1 MKFVL
6 SFIGFILFVVGF
18 LVVLMTKILWKSIKF
33 LWKFTPWE
41 KKKRARELQQLQ
53 EDEERYNRYIDR
65 LRNDWIKQINPL
77 IYIDGNIKYIY
88 VYTTDT
94 EETFNRYKIGE
105 TKKSPYDRIQEQ
117 DTTSNSG
124 ELKII
129 AYWHAG
135 KISDKQLHKMLEDA
149 GYVRIRKN
157 REWFVIEDPISVIS
171 KFIAKAN
178 S

>member
-1 MKFVL
+1 MKFIL
-6 SFIGFILFVVGF
+6 ITIGYVILFVVLATIVIVKTF
-18 LVVLMTKILWKSIKF
+18 YKFIRF

-41 KKKRARELQQLQ
+41 KARQNRELKRLQ
-53 EDEERYNRYIDR
+53 EEEKRYINYIER
-65 LRNDWIKQINPL
+65 LRNGWIKQVNPL

-105 TKKSPYDRIQEQ
+105 TRKSPYDRIQEQ
-117 DTTSNSG
+117 DSTSNSG
-124 ELKII
+124 ELRIV

-135 KISDKQLHKMLEDA
+135 KLSDKELHKMLEES
-149 GYVRIRKN
+149 GYVRVRRN
-157 REWFVIEDPISVIS
+157 REWFVIEDPISVVS